1 MVGKSKIDIFNV
13 MDEDELKEEIKKN
26 QRVMDDIMNV

>member
-1 MVGKSKIDIFNV
+1 MAGKSKINIFNV
-13 MDEDELKEEIKKN
+13 MDEEELKEEIKKN